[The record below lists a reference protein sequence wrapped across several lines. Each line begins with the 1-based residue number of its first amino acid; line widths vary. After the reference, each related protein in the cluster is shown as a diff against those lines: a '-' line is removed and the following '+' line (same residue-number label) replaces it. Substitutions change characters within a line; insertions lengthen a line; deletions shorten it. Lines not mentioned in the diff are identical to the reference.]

1 LYQLFLFATIFNFLF
16 APFYLIY
23 LPFIVNKLIKVAS
36 GNLAYIQSAYAFGAI
51 LGAIVMMR
59 RSKERRLSRIVINGL
74 WLSDILI
81 AGLLIPILPCVIGKT
96 AVWVGT
102 LYLVGLLLLIGVCAS
117 LINIPVGVIFQKMV
131 PDEVLGRVGGMLG
144 SIVSA
149 ALPLGYLVGGV
160 IAEVFPLYLV
170 ITITVIL
177 LLLLTALMES
187 NKCIREF

>member
-1 LYQLFLFATIFNFLF
+1 
-16 APFYLIY
+16 
-23 LPFIVNKLIKVAS
+23 
-36 GNLAYIQSAYAFGAI
+36 
-51 LGAIVMMR
+51 
-59 RSKERRLSRIVINGL
+59 
-74 WLSDILI
+74 
-81 AGLLIPILPCVIGKT
+81 LIPILPCVIGKT